1 MSINHSHEHDH
12 CHECE
17 HEHHHED
24 EELTLKDKLLT
35 CIGIIITIIAYVLM
49 SKMQIISIILYII
62 AYIIIGYKVILKA
75 IKHLF
80 GKDMFDENLIMT
92 VATLG
97 AMAIGEYT
105 EAIAVLVLYMIG
117 EMLQD
122 KAVDSSKEKIS
133 KVLDLKISKVTL
145 KDGTIKKTEDV
156 KVGEQIIIKTGDR
169 VPLDCFLISES
180 AQLDMSALNG
190 ESGYINIE
198 KGNEVLSGSI
208 NVGNAIYLE
217 VIREEKDSTISKI
230 VELVE
235 NASRNKSKTEKYIS
249 KFCKYYTPIVIVL
262 AILVLIFLPI
272 IFKVSINDAI
282 YRALNFLVISCPCA
296 LVISIPLGFFV
307 GMGTASK
314 KGILAK
320 GTIYLDELTNIDEI
334 YMDKTGTLTD
344 GKFSVSTIK
353 STSELTE
360 DEVLEYIALAEYK
373 SNHVI
378 AKSIIEKYEKSID
391 EKRITE
397 HEEISGYGIKAI
409 IDTKRVIC
417 GNDKMMEQNNIE
429 YIKNTNVGTIIY
441 LAIDSEYKGF
451 VVLSD
456 TIKPGARELTENL
469 HKNGISQVVMLTGD
483 RKNVA
488 EQVAKDIG
496 VDKVYYELLP
506 QDKVRIIDEARKRD
520 KKVAFIGDGIND
532 SPVIASANVG
542 IAMGKGSD
550 ITVETADVVLMTDEP
565 DKIIEAINISKK
577 TKAIVNE
584 NIIIIILA
592 KILFLTLSVFGMT
605 NMWIAV
611 FADVGVAIIA
621 IFNSLRIFKYKAK

>member
-451 VVLSD
+451 IVLSD

>member
-417 GNDKMMEQNNIE
+417 GNDKIMEQNNIE

-456 TIKPGARELTENL
+456 TIKTGARELTENL